1 MTKVEM
7 KYLTEEQ
14 IKEIETK
21 IGYVFKD
28 KRLLSTAFR
37 RKSYTEEQ
45 QYGALIPNNETLE
58 FYGDSALNLIVVKAA
73 AKKAALD
80 YKDNERPMYNEE
92 GLTHFVSNY
101 TDKTILSGIIESLD
115 ISKYLIMGK
124 GDIEKEVYKSISV
137 MEDLFEAIV
146 GAMWF
151 DNDLD
156 IDAIS
161 ETVIKLLD
169 LRVDN
174 MEYYEKNEYVILKE
188 FIDRNPDY
196 SFVKGTDDYMLLYK
210 GEKLESL
217 PDFSQSSNSFNK
229 YMAMVGAA
237 HFAIEFLKETKR
249 WDIPD
254 EVPTEGITEE
264 NVINKLQE
272 LYQKKVIYLNPV
284 YSDGKFDRERN
295 LWLVD
300 CTFPSEKYP
309 VTHTGEAKTKTEAKK
324 KAALAMY
331 MDIAKNL
338 ND

>member
-1 MTKVEM
+1 MKTKVEM
-7 KYLTEEQ
+7 QFLTDKQ

-21 IGYVFKD
+21 IGYVFKN
-28 KRLLSTAFR
+28 KTLLSTAFR
-37 RKSYTEEQ
+37 RKSYSEEQ
-45 QYGALIPNNETLE
+45 KYGALIPNNETLE
-58 FYGDSALNLIVVKAA
+58 FYGDSALNLIVVKATAKMA
-73 AKKAALD
+73 AKAYSK
-80 YKDNERPMYNEE
+80 NERPFYDEE
-92 GLTHFVSNY
+92 SLTHFVSNY
-101 TDKTILSGIIESLD
+101 TDKTILSNVIDNLD

-156 IDAIS
+156 VDAIS
-161 ETVIKLLD
+161 DTVIKLLD

-174 MEYYEKNEYVILKE
+174 MEFYEKNEYVILKE

-196 SFVKGTDDYMLLYK
+196 KFIRTEKGYELLYK
-210 GEKLESL
+210 GEFLEGL
-217 PDFSQSSNSFNK
+217 PDFETEGENR
-229 YMAMVGAA
+229 YMSMIAAA
-237 HFAIEFLKETKR
+237 HYAIEFLKETKR
-249 WDIPD
+249 WDIPN

-272 LYQKKVIYLNPV
+272 LYQKKVIYLNPI
-284 YSDGKFDRERN
+284 YSDGIFDRERN

-309 VTHTGEAKTKTEAKK
+309 TTHTGEAKTKAEAKK
-324 KAALAMY
+324 KAALLMY

-338 ND
+338 NN

>member
-21 IGYVFKD
+21 IGYTFKN
-28 KRLLSTAFR
+28 KNLLSSAFR

-45 QYGALIPNNETLE
+45 QYGALIPNNEILE
-58 FYGDSALNLIVVKAA
+58 FYGDSALNLIVVKALAKQA
-73 AKKAALD
+73 AKSFAK
-80 YKDNERPMYNEE
+80 NRRPMYNEE
-92 GLTHFVSNY
+92 ALTHFVSNY
-101 TDKTILSGIIESLD
+101 TDKDMLSTVIKEMD
-115 ISKYLIMGK
+115 ISKYLITGN
-124 GDIEKEVYKSISV
+124 GDVEKEVHKSISV
-137 MEDLFEAIV
+137 MEDLFEALV

-156 IDAIS
+156 IDAIYD
-161 ETVIKLLD
+161 TTIKMLD
-169 LRVDN
+169 LKIDTS
-174 MEYYEKNEYVILKE
+174 EFYEKNEYVQLKE

-196 SFVKGTDDYMLLYK
+196 SFVKKEDMFCLNYK
-210 GEKLESL
+210 GEFLEEL
-217 PDFSQSSNSFNK
+217 PRFESDSINRYEQLIC
-229 YMAMVGAA
+229 AA
-237 HFAIEFLKETKR
+237 HYGIEFLKETKK

-272 LYQKKVIYLNPV
+272 LYQKKVIYLNPI

>member
-1 MTKVEM
+1 MKQYEM
-7 KYLTEEQ
+7 QYLTEEE
-14 IKEIETK
+14 IKEIESK

-45 QYGALIPNNETLE
+45 KYGFAIPNNETLE
-58 FYGDSALNLIVVKAA
+58 FYGDSVLNYIVVKGAG
-73 AKKAALD
+73 KKALGE
-80 YKDNERPMYNEE
+80 YKENIRPIFDEE
-92 GLTHFVSNY
+92 DLSHFVSNY

-124 GDIEKEVYKSISV
+124 GDIEKEVYKSINV

-156 IDAIS
+156 SSVVEPI
-161 ETVIKLLD
+161 VVKLLD
-169 LRVDN
+169 LDIHN
-174 MEYYEKNEYVILKE
+174 MEFYEKNEYVELKE

-196 SFVKGTDDYMLLYK
+196 SFVKVVDSYELRYK
-210 GEKLESL
+210 GELLKDL
-217 PDFSQSSNSFNK
+217 PDFQTVSDSFNK
-229 YMAMVGAA
+229 YMGMIAAA
-237 HFAIEFLKETKR
+237 HYGIEFLRETKR

-272 LYQKKVIYLNPV
+272 LYQKKIIVLNPI
-284 YSDGKFDRERN
+284 YSEGKFDRERN

-300 CTFPSEKYP
+300 CTFPSEHP
-309 VTHTGEAKTKTEAKK
+309 TTHTGEGKTKIEAKK
-324 KAALAMY
+324 KAALMMY
-331 MDIAKNL
+331 TDIALHL
-338 ND
+338 NH

>member
-1 MTKVEM
+1 MKTKVEM
-7 KYLTEEQ
+7 QFLTEEQ

-21 IGYVFKD
+21 IGYVFKN
-28 KRLLSTAFR
+28 KTLLSTAFR

-45 QYGALIPNNETLE
+45 KYGALIPNNETLE
-58 FYGDSALNLIVVKAA
+58 FYGDSALNLIVVKATAKMA
-73 AKKAALD
+73 AKSYAK
-80 YKDNERPMYNEE
+80 NERPFYDEE
-92 GLTHFVSNY
+92 NLTHFVSNY
-101 TDKTILSGIIESLD
+101 TDKSILSNIIENLD

-124 GDIEKEVYKSISV
+124 GDIEKDVYKSISV

-156 IDAIS
+156 VDAIS
-161 ETVIKLLD
+161 DTVIKLLD

-174 MEYYEKNEYVILKE
+174 MEFYEKNEYVILKE

-196 SFVKGTDDYMLLYK
+196 KFIRTEDRYELLYK
-210 GEKLESL
+210 GEFLEEL
-217 PDFSQSSNSFNK
+217 PDFETAGENR
-229 YMAMVGAA
+229 YMSMIAAA
-237 HFAIEFLKETKR
+237 HYGIEFLKETKR

-272 LYQKKVIYLNPV
+272 LYQKKVIYLNPI
-284 YSDGKFDRERN
+284 YSDGTFDRERN

-300 CTFPSEKYP
+300 CTFPSEKCP
-309 VTHTGEAKTKTEAKK
+309 TTHTGEAKTKAEAKK
-324 KAALAMY
+324 KAALLMY

-338 ND
+338 NN